1 MSAKVSILVPIYNVS
16 TYIEKC
22 ANSLFSQTFTD
33 IEYIFVNDAT
43 PDDSIE
49 KLQKV
54 IEKYPNRKENITII
68 QHAENRGLA
77 VARNTA
83 KYAANGDYVLV
94 VDSDDYIEEQMVE
107 ILYKKAITDN
117 ADIVISDIFI
127 ETKNGT
133 VIFNDYLSD
142 NKQDHFV
149 DIMKNNKSSPSLCNK
164 LIKRTLYILDE
175 CSVPANLNYFEDRHV
190 IIRLFY
196 FADKIVKL
204 NQPFYHYIQ
213 YNPESITKTK
223 TRMHFENIVMFWLL
237 LDNFLKENGLFEKY
251 KKNLELAR
259 VQNKVSLLIET
270 NSTTL
275 RREFATIFFDE
286 ETNCIKHFKRGEKL
300 MLLLVRYKMF
310 LIAQLFHIYLV
321 IKNRKY
327 RNG

>member
-127 ETKNGT
+127 ETKT
-133 VIFNDYLSD
+133 
-142 NKQDHFV
+142 
-149 DIMKNNKSSPSLCNK
+149 
-164 LIKRTLYILDE
+164 
-175 CSVPANLNYFEDRHV
+175 NY
-190 IIRLFY
+190 
-196 FADKIVKL
+196 KCIV
-204 NQPFYHYIQ
+204 
-213 YNPESITKTK
+213 
-223 TRMHFENIVMFWLL
+223 
-237 LDNFLKENGLFEKY
+237 
-251 KKNLELAR
+251 
-259 VQNKVSLLIET
+259 
-270 NSTTL
+270 
-275 RREFATIFFDE
+275 
-286 ETNCIKHFKRGEKL
+286 
-300 MLLLVRYKMF
+300 
-310 LIAQLFHIYLV
+310 
-321 IKNRKY
+321 
-327 RNG
+327 